1 MAALKRLPARYAQH
15 ENPMTPRPVPRTPF
29 TRRLGRTVR
38 LLRQSQTLSQ
48 RSLARRAGVSGTTV
62 LRLERGDAVLLPHV
76 QAILRALGY
85 ELALTEVSK

>member
-1 MAALKRLPARYAQH
+1 
-15 ENPMTPRPVPRTPF
+15 MTPRPVPRTPF

-48 RSLARRAGVSGTTV
+48 RRLARRAGVSGTTV
-62 LRLERGDAVLLPHV
+62 LRLELGDAVLLPHV

-85 ELALTEVSK
+85 RLELTEGDR